1 MRFWQS
7 SYGDRIYN
15 LDYEKL
21 TENQVSETKRQIK
34 FLNIGWEDQSMPANV
49 LWRFLINEAGIF

>member
-7 SYGDRIYN
+7 AYGDRIYN

-21 TENQVSETKRQIK
+21 TENQVSETKRRIK
-34 FLNIGWEDQSMPANV
+34 FLNIGWEVQSMPANV